1 MESCEGFLVQ
11 RDGDFLKRET
21 ESIFLKKSNRILRKI
36 LEEFHDIIDLLSRNQ
51 FKRED
56 DNVEVK
62 KKN

>member
-36 LEEFHDIIDLLSRNQ
+36 LEEFHDIIDLLSKNQ

>member
-1 MESCEGFLVQ
+1 MQ

-36 LEEFHDIIDLLSRNQ
+36 LEEFHDIIDLLSKNQ

>member
-51 FKRED
+51 FKRQD
-56 DNVEVK
+56 DNVEVE